1 MKFEEITDRKLL
13 QPGEMIFHIPTQSI
27 VIYAALVEDTV
38 RAFTNGTLLEDELP
52 NFKKIIIS
60 RKNEGLQSQ
69 YGRKGVVV
77 IKMTNEDKIN
87 NFVSSSYKF
96 SKIKRI
102 N

>member
-60 RKNEGLQSQ
+60 RKKMKDYKVSG
-69 YGRKGVVV
+69 GRCKGCGS
-77 IKMTNEDKIN
+77 N
-87 NFVSSSYKF
+87 
-96 SKIKRI
+96 KR
-102 N
+102 